1 MNSNDSQNTKPRT
14 RILRRI
20 LPWAGG
26 ALIVI
31 FGAMQLV
38 RFVVPDFQL
47 DNPPVTQ
54 TVVWSSPEAEQLWR
68 SACADC
74 HSNETVYP
82 WYSYIAPVGWLV
94 AHDTHEGRDALN
106 ISTDR
111 RVEWDEMVEQLQEGE
126 MPPQVY
132 TVIHADARL
141 TTAQIETLASGI
153 RATFR

>member
-1 MNSNDSQNTKPRT
+1 M
-14 RILRRI
+14 
-20 LPWAGG
+20 
-26 ALIVI
+26 
-31 FGAMQLV
+31 
-38 RFVVPDFQL
+38 
-47 DNPPVTQ
+47 
-54 TVVWSSPEAEQLWR
+54 
-68 SACADC
+68 
-74 HSNETVYP
+74 
-82 WYSYIAPVGWLV
+82 